1 MEDQQKDQNDVL
13 KSKTVIKVSAISIA
27 VNLFLTVFKFL
38 AGWLAN
44 SSAMISDAI
53 HSASDVFSTFIVIAG
68 DRIGRKKSDL
78 DHQYGHERM
87 ECAAAIVL
95 AVLLIITGIN
105 IGINGFKNL
114 TDPKDLVIPGQLALV
129 AAIVSIAT
137 KEWMFWYA
145 RGAAKRINSTSLMAD
160 AWHHRSDSLS
170 SIGALLGIWG
180 ARLGYPY
187 LDPLA
192 AIIIALLIIKASI
205 DIFKDAINKL
215 VDKACDEE
223 TSQKMSELIKAQEGV
238 LRVDDIK
245 TRLFGNHI
253 YADIEIAA
261 DGNLTLRA
269 SHEIAE
275 RVHDEVEKNF
285 PDILH
290 CTVHVNPFSE

>member
-1 MEDQQKDQNDVL
+1 MEDLQKDQSDAF
-13 KSKTVIKVSAISIA
+13 KSKTVLKVSAVSIA
-27 VNLFLTVFKFL
+27 VNLFLTAFKFL

-68 DRIGRKKSDL
+68 DRIGRKKSDI

-105 IGINGFKNL
+105 IGINGYKNL
-114 TDPKDLVIPGQLALV
+114 TDPKDLAIPGQLALI

-145 RGAAKRINSTSLMAD
+145 RGAAKKINSTSLMAD

-170 SIGALLGIWG
+170 SIGALIGIWG
-180 ARLGYPY
+180 ARLGYAY

-192 AIIIALLIIKASI
+192 AIIIALLIVKASI
-205 DIFKDAINKL
+205 DIFRDAINKL

-223 TSQKMSELIKAQEGV
+223 TSQKIYDLIKAQEGV

>member
-1 MEDQQKDQNDVL
+1 MEENTADLSNEV
-13 KSKTVIKVSAISIA
+13 KSKTVLKVSAVSIA
-27 VNLFLTVFKFL
+27 VNLLLTIFKFIAGKL
-38 AGWLAN
+38 AC

-68 DRIGRKKSDL
+68 DKLGRKKSDL

-95 AVLLIITGIN
+95 AVLLVITGIN
-105 IGINGFKNL
+105 IGINGIKNL
-114 TDPKDLVIPGQLALV
+114 TNPHELAIPGKLALI

-145 RGAAKRINSTSLMAD
+145 RSAAKKISSTSLMAD

-180 ARLGYPY
+180 ARCGYAY

-192 AIIIALLIIKASI
+192 AIIIALLIIKASR

-223 TSQKMSELIKAQEGV
+223 TSQKIHDLIKAQDGV
-238 LRVDDIK
+238 LRVDEVK

-261 DGNLTLRA
+261 DGNLTLLA

-275 RVHDEVEKNF
+275 RVHDAVEKNF

-290 CTVHVNPFSE
+290 CTVHVNPYSE

>member
-1 MEDQQKDQNDVL
+1 MEEHQKDQSDAL
-13 KSKTVIKVSAISIA
+13 KSKTILKVSAISIA

-105 IGINGFKNL
+105 IGKNGFKNL
-114 TDPKDLVIPGQLALV
+114 TDPKALTIPGQLALI
-129 AAIVSIAT
+129 AALVSIAT

-145 RGAAKRINSTSLMAD
+145 RGAAKKIHSTSLMAD

-223 TSQKMSELIKAQEGV
+223 TSQKINDLIKAQEGV

-261 DGNLTLRA
+261 DGDLTLRA

-275 RVHDEVEKNF
+275 KVHDAVEKNF
-285 PDILH
+285 PDVLH
-290 CTVHVNPFSE
+290 CAVHVNPFSE